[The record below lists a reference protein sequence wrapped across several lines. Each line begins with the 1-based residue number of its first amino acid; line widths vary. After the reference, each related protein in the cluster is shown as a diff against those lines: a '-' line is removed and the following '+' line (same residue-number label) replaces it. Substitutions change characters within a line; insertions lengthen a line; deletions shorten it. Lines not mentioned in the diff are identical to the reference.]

1 MESKMVMKQVLIPVD
16 DVEVVVVIG
25 LLEQDQD
32 FGQLSLEWEEWEP
45 LLGLGLEQEIL
56 ELGAVRQ
63 VPELGQLEREPVEQ
77 VRAHGQMEPGIAP
90 MVEAVELGV
99 AQRVLELGRPLRER
113 EELEL
118 LLGLEEGMVLEL
130 GAVQQ
135 VPELGQMERGQEA
148 QVRAHG

>member
-1 MESKMVMKQVLIPVD
+1 MESKMVMKQILIPVDDVALFLTAIAMTKSKMVMKKMLIPVD

-25 LLEQDQD
+25 LLEQNQD

-63 VPELGQLEREPVEQ
+63 VPELGQ
-77 VRAHGQMEPGIAP
+77 
-90 MVEAVELGV
+90 
-99 AQRVLELGRPLRER
+99 
-113 EELEL
+113 
-118 LLGLEEGMVLEL
+118 
-130 GAVQQ
+130 
-135 VPELGQMERGQEA
+135 MERGQEA

>member
-25 LLEQDQD
+25 LLEQNQD

-56 ELGAVRQ
+56 ELGAVR
-63 VPELGQLEREPVEQ
+63 Q

-118 LLGLEEGMVLEL
+118 LLGLEQGMVLEL